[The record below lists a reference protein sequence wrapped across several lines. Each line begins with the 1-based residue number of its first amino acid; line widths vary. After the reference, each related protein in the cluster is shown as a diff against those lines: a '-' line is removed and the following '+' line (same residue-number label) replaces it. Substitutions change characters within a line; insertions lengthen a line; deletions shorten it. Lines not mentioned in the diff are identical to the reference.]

1 MASSPWGLERVTVC
15 FRSSNLA
22 VGAAVDPDPPSP
34 PSPRFFFFKATAGR
48 WVFHGAAWRRD
59 RAGTD
64 PTVCSPRHWV
74 ACPHR
79 GRLTLA
85 VTRLSSRAL

>member
-1 MASSPWGLERVTVC
+1 MASSPWGLARVTVC

-22 VGAAVDPDPPSP
+22 VGALVRRLILIRQVPLAVG
-34 PSPRFFFFKATAGR
+34 ATAGR
-48 WVFHGAAWRRD
+48 WVFHGATWRRD